1 MDAQPLLQY
10 DVAYPARLSRLLIFV
25 KWLLII
31 PQLVVLSFVV
41 LGLMVTTFIAWWAI
55 LFTGRYPRGL
65 FNFAMMTLRWMARV
79 NVYYYFQR
87 DEYPPFGDGAYPVQF
102 DLAYPNRLSRILI
115 FVKWLLIIPHWI
127 VLYLLGIVAYIVYFV
142 SWWAILFLGR
152 YPEGMFDFMVGY
164 QRWTYRV
171 MTYALLL
178 TDAYPPFTL
187 SGTPAPAPPAV
198 GPELAPRF

>member
-1 MDAQPLLQY
+1 MDAQPLLQF

-31 PQLVVLSFVV
+31 PQIFVLSFVMI
-41 LGLMVTTFIAWWAI
+41 GLAVTTFIAWWAI

-65 FNFAMMTLRWMARV
+65 FNFALMTLRWMARV
-79 NVYYYFQR
+79 NVYYYLQR
-87 DEYPPFGDGAYPVQF
+87 DEYPPFGDGAYPMQF
-102 DLAYPNRLSRILI
+102 DLAYPNRLSRLLI

-127 VLYLLGIVAYIVYFV
+127 VLYILGLVASIIYFV

-164 QRWTYRV
+164 QRWSYRV
-171 MTYALLL
+171 MTYILLM
-178 TDAYPPFTL
+178 TDTYPPFTL
-187 SGTPAPAPPAV
+187 SGTPAPASPTA